1 MIASPSTRGG
11 CGPRARVSEASVW
24 LVRCAR
30 HPPEAVRDFDAH
42 GASIPPPFWTG
53 RGGGAL
59 AVQQRFARRRPT
71 LQVPATTSCRQ
82 MHRRRR
88 TRRRCLP
95 PLTHPRAS
103 HAPLLPT
110 PSPSVARRPAPRPA
124 PCCPIVGILPLLTV
138 GADRWRGAGQVLA
151 RRRREA
157 RDRTRR
163 LFGLAPAQQ
172 GARRRR
178 TKQGDADGG
187 GGGGVAVAAAAVR
200 RLPPSLDPGAGLR

>member
-1 MIASPSTRGG
+1 
-11 CGPRARVSEASVW
+11 
-24 LVRCAR
+24 
-30 HPPEAVRDFDAH
+30 
-42 GASIPPPFWTG
+42 
-53 RGGGAL
+53 
-59 AVQQRFARRRPT
+59 
-71 LQVPATTSCRQ
+71 
-82 MHRRRR
+82 
-88 TRRRCLP
+88 
-95 PLTHPRAS
+95 
-103 HAPLLPT
+103 
-110 PSPSVARRPAPRPA
+110 
-124 PCCPIVGILPLLTV
+124 
-138 GADRWRGAGQVLA
+138 VLA

>member
-1 MIASPSTRGG
+1 VKRQCGWCAVLVIHQRRSAISTPTAPQYPHRFGQVGAGARSPCSSASPAGA
-11 CGPRARVSEASVW
+11 PRC
-24 LVRCAR
+24 RCR
-30 HPPEAVRDFDAH
+30 
-42 GASIPPPFWTG
+42 PPPAAADRCTD
-53 RGGGAL
+53 GA
-59 AVQQRFARRRPT
+59 AHVDDA
-71 LQVPATTSCRQ
+71 PA
-82 MHRRRR
+82 
-88 TRRRCLP
+88 P
-95 PLTHPRAS
+95 PTHPRAS

-110 PSPSVARRPAPRPA
+110 PSPSVARRPAPRSA